1 MYLFINNLK
10 QKRTV
15 LGLKRGKKT
24 FWRDYS
30 NRNEK
35 IILSIDDFLKKQG
48 KTLKEMKGIVAV
60 NGPGSFSGI
69 RSALSVSNALAWV
82 LKIPVIGV
90 DLTPEAEDE
99 DLFEKGIKELLKKKK
114 RKPAAPFYGK
124 EPNITLAGQVDKN
137 QHKGKLKMRTN
148 KQ

>member
-1 MYLFINNLK
+1 MYLFINNLR
-10 QKRTV
+10 QKTTI
-15 LGLKRGKKT
+15 LGLKQRKEV
-24 FWRDYS
+24 FWRNYS

-82 LKIPVIGV
+82 LKIPVIGIN
-90 DLTPEAEDE
+90 LAPGAEDK
-99 DLFEKGIKELLKKKK
+99 DLFKKGIKELLKKKK
-114 RKPAAPFYGK
+114 RKPATPFYGK